1 MYRREFL
8 EMSALGLSSALI
20 ASCAGRDTS
29 TRPLAKI
36 GFQLYTV
43 RNEIE
48 KDLISTL
55 SKVAEVGF
63 AGVETAFWPEH
74 ITIKEAAKALKAA
87 GLSVCSAHCELPLG
101 EKKSEMVEIA
111 ESFDCSRMIWHGWPE
126 DERYKTS
133 EGIKQLAELYNEAN
147 HFAKTNG
154 LQFGIHN
161 HWWEFR
167 NVINGRVAYEV
178 LLDDLEE
185 DVFFELD
192 TYWLKVAGHDPAVI
206 VGKFGARAPYL
217 HIKDGPGE
225 WTETIATDPPAMTA
239 VGKGTQDFPEI
250 VKAADGATEWLV
262 VEMDKCDCDVFTAIK
277 DSHTYLTV
285 NGLGT
290 GGK

>member
-8 EMSALGLSSALI
+8 EMGALGLSSALI
-20 ASCAGRDTS
+20 ASCTGRDTS
-29 TRPLAKI
+29 ARPLARI
-36 GFQLYTV
+36 GFQLYTL

-48 KDLISTL
+48 RDLTATL

-74 ITIKEAAKALKAA
+74 ITIKDAAKALKAA
-87 GLSVCSAHCELPLG
+87 GLLVCSAHCELPFG
-101 EKKSEMVEIA
+101 KKKSEMLEIA

-154 LQFGIHN
+154 LRFGIHN

-206 VGKFGARAPYL
+206 VGKFGPRAPYL

-225 WTETIATDPPAMTA
+225 WSDAIATDPLPMTA
-239 VGKGTQDFPEI
+239 VGKGTQKFPEI
-250 VKAADGATEWLV
+250 VKAADGNTEWLV

-277 DSHTYLTV
+277 ESYTYLIT
-285 NGLGT
+285 NRLGT
-290 GGK
+290 GGT

>member
-8 EMSALGLSSALI
+8 EMSALGLSSAVI
-20 ASCAGRDTS
+20 AGCTGGKTS
-29 TRPLAKI
+29 ARPLAKI

-48 KDLISTL
+48 KDLTSTL

-63 AGVETAFWPEH
+63 AGVETAFWPER
-74 ITIKEAAKALKAA
+74 ITIKDAAKAVKAA

-101 EKKSEMVEIA
+101 KKQSEMLEIA
-111 ESFDCSRMIWHGWPE
+111 ESFECSRMIWHGWPE

-154 LQFGIHN
+154 LRFGIHN

-167 NVINGRVAYEV
+167 NVIKGRVAYEV

-206 VGKFGARAPYL
+206 VGKFGTRAPYL

-225 WTETIATDPPAMTA
+225 WTDTLATNPPPMTA
-239 VGKGTQDFPEI
+239 VGKGTQDFPGI
-250 VKAADGATEWLV
+250 VIAADGATEWLV

-277 DSHTYLTV
+277 DSYQYLTT

-290 GGK
+290 GRT